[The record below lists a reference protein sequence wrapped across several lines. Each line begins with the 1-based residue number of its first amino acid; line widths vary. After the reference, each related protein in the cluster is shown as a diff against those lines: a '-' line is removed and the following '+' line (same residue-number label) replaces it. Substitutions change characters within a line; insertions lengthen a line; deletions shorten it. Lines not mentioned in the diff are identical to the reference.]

1 MTKLIP
7 LDAAIAAITIGHT
20 VTQHE
25 KALRAIP
32 AIGLREAAQMMLEI
46 HDGFMAGR
54 DVDMT
59 DAKTLALASAFGAQ
73 AFAVCPMHDA
83 APSAMTRAFLLAL
96 IDPMHPDLDYLR
108 AQNVAR
114 LVSDE
119 ALIGEKK

>member
-32 AIGLREAAQMMLEI
+32 TIDPAAIREAALREAAEL
-46 HDGFMAGR
+46 F
-54 DVDMT
+54 
-59 DAKTLALASAFGAQ
+59 DADNVFSAPQ
-73 AFAVCPMHDA
+73 
-83 APSAMTRAFLLAL
+83 RRRIL
-96 IDPMHPDLDYLR
+96 
-108 AQNVAR
+108 
-114 LVSDE
+114 